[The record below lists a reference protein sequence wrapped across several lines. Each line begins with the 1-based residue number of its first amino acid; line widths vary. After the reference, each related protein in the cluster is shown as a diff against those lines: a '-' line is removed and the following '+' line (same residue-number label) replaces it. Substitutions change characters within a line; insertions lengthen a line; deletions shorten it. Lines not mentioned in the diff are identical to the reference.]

1 VIAVIT
7 AAGLGTRMLPF
18 TKEIPKEMLPVISN
32 GEIKPIIQVV
42 FEQLFSQG
50 IRDFVFVV
58 SRGKRVIEDYFTPD
72 YDFVDYLE
80 SVGKVKQ
87 AESLKG
93 FYQLIEKSN
102 IAFVNQFEQ
111 KRIRSRSASS

>member
-1 VIAVIT
+1 MAVIT
-7 AAGLGTRMLPF
+7 ATGLGTRMLPF
-18 TKEIPKEMLPVISN
+18 TKEIPKEMLPIISN
-32 GEIKPIIQVV
+32 GEIKPIIQVI

-58 SRGKRVIEDYFTPD
+58 NKSKRVIEDYFTPD
-72 YDFVDYLE
+72 YNFVDYLE

-93 FYQLIEKSN
+93 FYQLLKQSN
-102 IAFVNQFEQ
+102 A
-111 KRIRSRSASS
+111 K